1 MQEKFFRKYVTGF
14 LSRSHRR
21 CSIKTTVLKTF
32 TILEIKHLPWSL
44 FLITLQTFKP
54 TTLSKRDSNR
64 DVSLRRASMNGY
76 FWGSLHPLHV
86 TGFFLYS
93 LKTSEN
99 ESIRYFEWVYKET
112 IGINWVNTP
121 LYKNK
126 VIFVCVSV
134 DQVLASNEKNVRNY
148 KLRDLLLRRVSI
160 TGIKIKP
167 YTFFTPLFGCPRG
180 KLWSFFEGIASL
192 SDINHCVL
200 YDFNPKVTGS
210 LMMKLVP

>member
-14 LSRSHRR
+14 LSSSHRR
-21 CSIKTTVLKTF
+21 CSIKTAALKTF

-54 TTLSKRDSNR
+54 TTLSKRDSNT

-148 KLRDLLLRRVSI
+148 QLCNLMWRRVSI
-160 TGIKIKP
+160 TGIKSNHRL
-167 YTFFTPLFGCPRG
+167 FAPLFGCSMTNSELFSSRQPQWLVLITVFCTVWTWRSRG
-180 KLWSFFEGIASL
+180 TS
-192 SDINHCVL
+192 
-200 YDFNPKVTGS
+200 
-210 LMMKLVP
+210 

>member
-14 LSRSHRR
+14 LSSSHRR
-21 CSIKTTVLKTF
+21 CSIKTAALKTF

-54 TTLSKRDSNR
+54 TTLSKRDSNT

-148 KLRDLLLRRVSI
+148 QLCNLMWRRVSI
-160 TGIKIKP
+160 TGIKSNHR
-167 YTFFTPLFGCPRG
+167 LFCTTIWLFYDQ
-180 KLWSFFEGIASL
+180 LWVIFEQTASMAGV
-192 SDINHCVL
+192 NHCVL
-200 YDFNPKVTGS
+200 YSLDLKITGN
-210 LMMKLVP
+210 LVMKPVP

>member
-1 MQEKFFRKYVTGF
+1 MTGF
-14 LSRSHRR
+14 LSSSHRR
-21 CSIKTTVLKTF
+21 CSIKTAVLKSF
-32 TILEIKHLPWSL
+32 TILKGKHLRWSL

-54 TTLSKRDSNR
+54 ATLSKRDSNT
-64 DVSLRRASMNGY
+64 DVSLRRASTNGY
-76 FWGSLHPLHV
+76 FWRSLHSLHV
-86 TGFFLYS
+86 TSFFLYS

-99 ESIRYFEWVYKET
+99 ESWKYFEWVYKET